1 MPAVADWLALGVLLL
16 YTVIELWSHVL
27 PDDTETDS
35 AAPEEPR

>member
-16 YTVIELWSHVL
+16 YAVIELWSHVL